1 MPRPRPLVRSS
12 VLAIGLLFTCALACT
27 DAVAGPVAGE
37 AVAGPVAAA
46 EPAADVAQGAIVLRL
61 GGFRSAEGQ
70 ALIAVYRGEDGFP
83 TKPDRA
89 WRKLAAKIAGG
100 RVTVELPDVPPG
112 EYAIVVVHDE
122 NGNNDL
128 DTSWIGIPKEG
139 IGASNNAKGRMGPP
153 KWRDAKFTVTAAG
166 AEQRIDLMYL

>member
-1 MPRPRPLVRSS
+1 MPRPRPLPRSS
-12 VLAIGLLFTCALACT
+12 VLAVGLLFTCALGCT
-27 DAVAGPVAGE
+27 DAVAGPGAAADAAPG
-37 AVAGPVAAA
+37 AIAAA
-46 EPAADVAQGAIVLRL
+46 EAAPGAIALRL

-100 RVTVELPDVPPG
+100 RVSVELADVPPG

-153 KWRDAKFTVTAAG
+153 RWRDAKFTVTAAG
-166 AEQRIDLMYL
+166 AEQRIDLVYL

>member
-1 MPRPRPLVRSS
+1 MPRPRPALRSS
-12 VLAIGLLFTCALACT
+12 RLAVGLLFTSALACS
-27 DAVAGPVAGE
+27 DAAAGPL
-37 AVAGPVAAA
+37 
-46 EPAADVAQGAIVLRL
+46 PAADAADAAADAAPGGAGAIALRL
-61 GGFRSAEGQ
+61 AGFRSAEGQ

-89 WRKLAAKIAGG
+89 WRKLAAKIADG
-100 RVTVELPDVPPG
+100 RVRVELPDVPPG
-112 EYAIVVVHDE
+112 EYAVVVVHDE

-153 KWRDAKFTVTAAG
+153 RWRDAKFTVTAAG
-166 AEQRIDLMYL
+166 AEQRIDLVYL